1 MQQRIDGPRPGHRGG
16 LIKRLFPGHPHIVD
30 LTSVYPVND
39 DDVMARLERLEDGVR
54 VIAETLRKTSLRLW
68 GSIEEVRASAGAMP
82 AEEVRQ
88 IVAGA
93 LAPLSASLEALA
105 TALEGTPREGPSAF
119 PRIETEPAEDG
130 TDSLTALRRARFGEP
145 GEED

>member
-1 MQQRIDGPRPGHRGG
+1 MQQRIDGPRPGQRGG
-16 LIKRLFPGHPHIVD
+16 LIKRLFPGHPHVVD
-30 LTSVYPVND
+30 LTSVSPVGD
-39 DDVMARLERLEDGVR
+39 DDVMARLVR

-105 TALEGTPREGPSAF
+105 TVLEGTPREGPSAF

-145 GEED
+145 GEEE